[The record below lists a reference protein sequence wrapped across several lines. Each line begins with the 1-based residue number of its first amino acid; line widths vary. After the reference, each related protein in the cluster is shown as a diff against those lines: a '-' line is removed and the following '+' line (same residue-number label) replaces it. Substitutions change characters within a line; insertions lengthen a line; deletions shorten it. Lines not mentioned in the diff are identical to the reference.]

1 MLKTTSTR
9 LFSALLGYVML
20 IILLMTWN
28 PFYIIVPNGITFKF
42 ESSLDNFIQN
52 IFLFLPVGFLYRM
65 MTSRRGAF
73 LLGAVLSSAIEITQ
87 AFIPARTTSLIDI
100 LANAVG
106 AGIGA
111 WTCGL
116 VTARINIS
124 PDTVSRLRLE
134 TPLMGLTYL
143 LVPLLWID
151 TLALQE
157 APNRW
162 ILIAL
167 LGIVGA
173 IVFSDLFRHWGET
186 IDIRVSGYA
195 ALVAGAWFF
204 IGASPRLM
212 SSLVLWVIGFAV
224 MFLTAALTLIPRPN
238 QERRFEQQTLRQI
251 LPVIAIYLLLLTFL
265 FPFSPIG
272 EWHGFFGF
280 TDHISE
286 NSLYALYPRLEY
298 LIAFTVLGYIIAEW
312 RGRLELALTKDLP
325 RLFLVATTVALFLE
339 VISGFEIGRGASVIR
354 LLLAI
359 AGAGFGGTIYHLS
372 REHIR
377 FLLGR

>member
-1 MLKTTSTR
+1 MLKSTSTR

-28 PFYIIVPNGITFKF
+28 PFYIIVPNSITFKF
-42 ESSLDNFIQN
+42 ESSLDNLIQN
-52 IFLFLPVGFLYRM
+52 VFLFLPVGFLYSMITR
-65 MTSRRGAF
+65 RRGAF
-73 LLGAVLSSAIEITQ
+73 LLGAVLSFAIEITQ

-100 LANAVG
+100 MANAFG

-151 TLALQE
+151 TLAFHE

-162 ILIAL
+162 ILTAL
-167 LGIVGA
+167 LGVVGA
-173 IVFSDLFRHWGET
+173 MVFSDLIRHWWET

-212 SSLVLWVIGFAV
+212 SSPVLWVIGFAV
-224 MFLTAALTLIPRPN
+224 MFLTAALTLIPQRN
-238 QERRFEQQTLRQI
+238 QERRFEQRTLRQI
-251 LPVIAIYLLLLTFL
+251 LPVFAIYFLLVTFL
-265 FPFSPIG
+265 FPVSPIG

-280 TDHISE
+280 TDRISE

-312 RGRLELALTKDLP
+312 RGRLELPLTNDLL
-325 RLFLVATTVALFLE
+325 RLFLIATTFGLLLE
-339 VISGFEIGRGASVIR
+339 VLSGFEIGRGASVIR

-359 AGAGFGGTIYHLS
+359 AGAAFGGAIYHLS
-372 REHIR
+372 RAHIR